1 MKITKFENDN
11 DWLEFRKAKIL
22 GTKLKDIIVKRGAG
36 KKVGFYQL
44 IADRLALDG
53 DDENP
58 MERGH
63 RLEEEAIDMLTETTG
78 IKFNKDLVII
88 SRDDNPNIAYSPDG
102 FTDDGKI
109 SVEVKC
115 LKSALHIQT
124 IIEDKVPSE
133 YVEQIVQP
141 FIVNDDLEKLFFVSY
156 DPRLVSKPFYMI
168 EIKRVDVEAEIALWK
183 EYEIKTLKEVDQ
195 WVEKLAW

>member
-1 MKITKFENDN
+1 MKIHKFEDEKE
-11 DWLEFRKAKIL
+11 WLEFRKAKIL
-22 GTKLKDIIVKRGAG
+22 GTKLKDIIVKRGTG

-63 RLEEEAIDMLTETTG
+63 RLEEEAIDLLTETTG
-78 IKFNKDLVII
+78 VKFNKDLVII

-102 FTDDGKI
+102 FTDDGKV

-124 IIEDKVPSE
+124 IIEDKVPNE
-133 YVEQIVQP
+133 YIEQTVQP

-156 DPRLVSKPFYMI
+156 DPRLITRPFHVI
-168 EIKRVDVEAEIALWK
+168 EINRSDVEAEISLWK
-183 EYEIKTLKEVDQ
+183 EYEEKTLKEVDH
-195 WVEKLAW
+195 WVEVLAW